1 MVLKNKISNNLV
13 ACIPENKKDKFN
25 RVIAECYINSESLS
39 SFMVRSGYAFDF
51 KKYSKGKFKI
61 EEIQAKENNAGLWRT
76 KFDYPWIWRKNN
88 K

>member
-1 MVLKNKISNNLV
+1 MRDGALTKIINKI
-13 ACIPENKKDKFN
+13 
-25 RVIAECYINSESLS
+25 
-39 SFMVRSGYAFDF
+39 

-61 EEIQAKENNAGLWRT
+61 EEIEAKENNVGLWRT

>member
-1 MVLKNKISNNLV
+1 
-13 ACIPENKKDKFN
+13 
-25 RVIAECYINSESLS
+25 
-39 SFMVRSGYAFDF
+39 MVRSGYAFDF